1 MSYKPPK
8 YVYFYLLFIFLLF
21 TLSLFSN
28 QTLNERNLG
37 FFTINESSQSRLDL
51 NIKNVSELE
60 IEIIEIYQTNNQ
72 SLCKSGEIFIYGT
85 LRNRVN
91 NDIVRIRLQNIKVTN
106 QLKIIS
112 KSTSIEP
119 TRNYQQSPVVI
130 VSENFYCGDE
140 VITLIFE
147 EKINISYVLIQ
158 TSKNYETYNQIK
170 SINIKAY

>member
-8 YVYFYLLFIFLLF
+8 YIYFYLLFILLLF

-51 NIKNVSELE
+51 NIKNVSELK
-60 IEIIEIYQTNNQ
+60 IEIIDIFQTNNQ
-72 SLCKSGEIFIYGT
+72 TLCKSGEIYIYGT

-106 QLKIIS
+106 QLNIVS
-112 KSTSIEP
+112 KSSSIEP

-130 VSENFYCGDE
+130 ISENFDCVNE

-158 TSKNYETYNQIK
+158 PTNNYETYNQIK
-170 SINIKAY
+170 SINMKAY

>member
-8 YVYFYLLFIFLLF
+8 YIYFYLLFIFLVF
-21 TLSLFSN
+21 TLSIFSN
-28 QTLNERNLG
+28 QTLKERNLG
-37 FFTINESSQSRLDL
+37 IYNINESSQSRLDL

-60 IEIIEIYQTNNQ
+60 IEIIESYQTNNQ

-158 TSKNYETYNQIK
+158 TSNNYETYNQIK

>member
-8 YVYFYLLFIFLLF
+8 YIYFYILFILLAF
-21 TLSLFSN
+21 TLSVFSN
-28 QTLNERNLG
+28 QTLKERNLG
-37 FFTINESSQSRLDL
+37 LYTISESSQSKLDL
-51 NIKNVSELE
+51 NIKNVSELKLK
-60 IEIIEIYQTNNQ
+60 IIDIYQTNSQ
-72 SLCKSGEIFIYGT
+72 TLCKTDEIYIYGT

-112 KSTSIEP
+112 KSTTIEP
-119 TRNYQQSPVVI
+119 TRNYQQSPLVI
-130 VSENFYCGDE
+130 VSESFDCVNE

-147 EKINISYVLIQ
+147 EKINISYILIK
-158 TSKNYETYNQIK
+158 TTKNYETYNQIK

>member
-8 YVYFYLLFIFLLF
+8 YIYFYLLFIFLVF
-21 TLSLFSN
+21 TLSIFSN
-28 QTLNERNLG
+28 QTLKERNLG
-37 FFTINESSQSRLDL
+37 IYNINESSQSRLDL

>member
-1 MSYKPPK
+1 VSYKPPK
-8 YVYFYLLFIFLLF
+8 YIYFYILFIFLVF
-21 TLSLFSN
+21 TLSIFSN
-28 QTLNERNLG
+28 QTLKERNLG
-37 FFTINESSQSRLDL
+37 IYNINESSQSRLDL

-158 TSKNYETYNQIK
+158 TSNNYETYNQIK

>member
-8 YVYFYLLFIFLLF
+8 YIYFYLLFIFLVF
-21 TLSLFSN
+21 TLSIFSN
-28 QTLNERNLG
+28 QTLKERNLG
-37 FFTINESSQSRLDL
+37 IYNINESSQSRLDL

-60 IEIIEIYQTNNQ
+60 IEIIDIYQTNNQ

-130 VSENFYCGDE
+130 VSENFYCVDE

>member
-8 YVYFYLLFIFLLF
+8 YIYFYLLFIFLVF
-21 TLSLFSN
+21 TLSIFSN
-28 QTLNERNLG
+28 QTLKERNLG
-37 FFTINESSQSRLDL
+37 IYNINESSQSRLDL
-51 NIKNVSELE
+51 KIKNVSELK
-60 IEIIEIYQTNNQ
+60 IEIIDIYQTNSQ
-72 SLCKSGEIFIYGT
+72 TLCKTDEIYIYGT

-112 KSTSIEP
+112 KSTTIEP
-119 TRNYQQSPVVI
+119 TRNYQQSPLVI
-130 VSENFYCGDE
+130 VSENFDCVDE

-147 EKINISYVLIQ
+147 EKINISYILIR
-158 TSKNYETYNQIK
+158 TTKNYETYNQIK

>member
-8 YVYFYLLFIFLLF
+8 YIYFYLLFIFLVF
-21 TLSLFSN
+21 TLSILSK
-28 QTLNERNLG
+28 QKLKERNLG
-37 FFTINESSQSRLDL
+37 IYNINESSQSRLDL

>member
-8 YVYFYLLFIFLLF
+8 YLYFYILFILLLS

-28 QTLNERNLG
+28 QTLKERNLG
-37 FFTINESSQSRLDL
+37 IYNINESSQSRLDL
-51 NIKNVSELE
+51 KIKNVSELK
-60 IEIIEIYQTNNQ
+60 IEIIDIYQTNNQ

-130 VSENFYCGDE
+130 VSENFDCVNE

-147 EKINISYVLIQ
+147 EKINISYVLIK

>member
-8 YVYFYLLFIFLLF
+8 YIFFYLLFIFLVF
-21 TLSLFSN
+21 TLSIFSN
-28 QTLNERNLG
+28 QTLKERNLG
-37 FFTINESSQSRLDL
+37 IYNINESSQSRLDL

>member
-1 MSYKPPK
+1 VSYKPPK

-28 QTLNERNLG
+28 QKLNERNLG

-51 NIKNVSELE
+51 NIKNVSELK
-60 IEIIEIYQTNNQ
+60 IEIIDIYQTNNQ
-72 SLCKSGEIFIYGT
+72 TLCKSGEIFIYGT

-106 QLKIIS
+106 KLNILS
-112 KSTSIEP
+112 KSSSIEP
-119 TRNYQQSPVVI
+119 TRNYKQNPVVI
-130 VSENFYCGDE
+130 ISENFDCVNE

-158 TSKNYETYNQIK
+158 PTNNHETYNQIK
-170 SINIKAY
+170 SINFKAY

>member
-8 YVYFYLLFIFLLF
+8 YIYFYLLFIFLVF
-21 TLSLFSN
+21 TLSIFSN
-28 QTLNERNLG
+28 QKLKERNLG
-37 FFTINESSQSRLDL
+37 IYNINESSQSRLDL

-112 KSTSIEP
+112 KSTSIEA

>member
-8 YVYFYLLFIFLLF
+8 YIYFYLLFIFLVF
-21 TLSLFSN
+21 TLSIFSN
-28 QTLNERNLG
+28 QTLKERNLG
-37 FFTINESSQSRLDL
+37 IYNINESSQSRLDL

-85 LRNRVN
+85 LRNRLN

>member
-8 YVYFYLLFIFLLF
+8 YIYFYLLFIFLVF
-21 TLSLFSN
+21 TLSIFSN
-28 QTLNERNLG
+28 QTLKERNLG
-37 FFTINESSQSRLDL
+37 IYNINESSQSRLDL

-85 LRNRVN
+85 LRNRLN

-158 TSKNYETYNQIK
+158 TSNNYETYNQIK

>member
-8 YVYFYLLFIFLLF
+8 YLHFYILFILLLS

-28 QTLNERNLG
+28 QTLKERNLG
-37 FFTINESSQSRLDL
+37 TYNINESSQSRLDL
-51 NIKNVSELE
+51 NIKNVSELK
-60 IEIIEIYQTNNQ
+60 IEIIDIYQTNNQ

-112 KSTSIEP
+112 KSSSIEP

-130 VSENFYCGDE
+130 VSENFDCVNE

-147 EKINISYVLIQ
+147 EKINISYVLIK

>member
-8 YVYFYLLFIFLLF
+8 YIYFYLLFIFLFF
-21 TLSLFSN
+21 TLSIISN
-28 QTLNERNLG
+28 HTLKERNLG
-37 FFTINESSQSRLDL
+37 IYNINESSQSRLDL

>member
-8 YVYFYLLFIFLLF
+8 YIYFYLLFIFLVF
-21 TLSLFSN
+21 TLSIFSN
-28 QTLNERNLG
+28 QTLKERNLG
-37 FFTINESSQSRLDL
+37 IYNIKESSQSRLDL

>member
-8 YVYFYLLFIFLLF
+8 YLYFYLLFIFLVF
-21 TLSLFSN
+21 TLSIFSN
-28 QTLNERNLG
+28 QTLKERNLG
-37 FFTINESSQSRLDL
+37 IYNINESSQSRLDL

-130 VSENFYCGDE
+130 VSENFHCVDE

>member
-8 YVYFYLLFIFLLF
+8 YIYFYLLFIFLVF
-21 TLSLFSN
+21 TLSIFSN
-28 QTLNERNLG
+28 QTLKERNLG
-37 FFTINESSQSRLDL
+37 IYNINESSQSRLDL

-72 SLCKSGEIFIYGT
+72 SLCKSGEIYIYGT

-130 VSENFYCGDE
+130 VSENFYCVDE

>member
-8 YVYFYLLFIFLLF
+8 YIYFYLLFIFLVF
-21 TLSLFSN
+21 TLSIFSN
-28 QTLNERNLG
+28 QTLKERNLG
-37 FFTINESSQSRLDL
+37 IYNINESSQSRLDL

-130 VSENFYCGDE
+130 VSENFYCVDE

-158 TSKNYETYNQIK
+158 TSNNYETYNQIK

>member
-1 MSYKPPK
+1 M
-8 YVYFYLLFIFLLF
+8 
-21 TLSLFSN
+21 
-28 QTLNERNLG
+28 
-37 FFTINESSQSRLDL
+37 
-51 NIKNVSELE
+51 
-60 IEIIEIYQTNNQ
+60 
-72 SLCKSGEIFIYGT
+72 
-85 LRNRVN
+85 N

-119 TRNYQQSPVVI
+119 TRNYQQNPVVI
-130 VSENFYCGDE
+130 ISENFDCVNE

-147 EKINISYVLIQ
+147 EKINISYVLIK

>member
-8 YVYFYLLFIFLLF
+8 YLYFYILFILLLS

-28 QTLNERNLG
+28 QTLKERNLG
-37 FFTINESSQSRLDL
+37 IYNINESSQSRLDL
-51 NIKNVSELE
+51 NIKNVSELK
-60 IEIIEIYQTNNQ
+60 IEIIDIYQTNNQ
-72 SLCKSGEIFIYGT
+72 TLCKTDEIYIYGT

-119 TRNYQQSPVVI
+119 TRNYQQSPLVI
-130 VSENFYCGDE
+130 VSENFDCVDE

-147 EKINISYVLIQ
+147 EKINISYILIR
-158 TSKNYETYNQIK
+158 TTKNYETYNQIK